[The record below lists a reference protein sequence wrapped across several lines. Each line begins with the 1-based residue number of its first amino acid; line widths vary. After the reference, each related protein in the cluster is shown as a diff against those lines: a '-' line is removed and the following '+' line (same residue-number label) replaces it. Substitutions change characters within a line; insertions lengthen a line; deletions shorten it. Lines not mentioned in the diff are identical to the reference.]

1 MSEKEVN
8 NPKQSKGQDRPV
20 IRITCSL
27 PRKSK
32 CKIFPHYSFE
42 YRDFFVFL
50 QQKQNDAQYEC
61 RINE

>member
-1 MSEKEVN
+1 MTHNTTPSYKKVDQR
-8 NPKQSKGQDRPV
+8 KSRDS
-20 IRITCSL
+20 CSL

-32 CKIFPHYSFE
+32 YKIFPHYSFE
-42 YRDFFVFL
+42 YRDFCVFL

>member
-1 MSEKEVN
+1 M
-8 NPKQSKGQDRPV
+8 QSKGRNRPV

-32 CKIFPHYSFE
+32 YKIFPHYSFE